1 MCLLQGESIIKGS
14 LVCSSIYHYGYRT
27 MSHAHYS
34 HPSLSRISKNVTT
47 LPLTA
52 VTSISSRKTP
62 ESELA
67 VLPASISF
75 QHQSESL
82 LLQCLIS
89 DVKGGTLEFKLAPAY
104 SLYMIARH
112 HLSSE
117 YHPDSSRHH
126 SLIHMIKQTCSLIK
140 RVVKVG

>member
-1 MCLLQGESIIKGS
+1 
-14 LVCSSIYHYGYRT
+14 
-27 MSHAHYS
+27 MSHALYS
-34 HPSLSRISKNVTT
+34 PPSLQYTKKRHNSAPHFGD
-47 LPLTA
+47 LHFLEE
-52 VTSISSRKTP
+52 TP

-75 QHQSESL
+75 HHQSEST
-82 LLQCLIS
+82 LLQYLIS

-112 HLSSE
+112 HLSSD
-117 YHPDSSRHH
+117 YHPDCSRHH
-126 SLIHMIKQTCSLIK
+126 SLIHMVKQTCSLIK